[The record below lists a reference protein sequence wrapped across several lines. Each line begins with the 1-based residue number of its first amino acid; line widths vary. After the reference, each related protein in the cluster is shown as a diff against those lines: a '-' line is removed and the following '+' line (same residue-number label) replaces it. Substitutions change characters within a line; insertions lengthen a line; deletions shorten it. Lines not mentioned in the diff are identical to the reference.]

1 MSRANW
7 GSQGSSQ
14 YKWPLYLLIEPW
26 RSFTLSFSLKWIL
39 STVNGCL
46 MSVMDEQGALAE
58 QFQQLYTVNPQNWQ
72 LPATGLQV
80 EDTDPPIDRG
90 PISLEEVR
98 EAVAKLI
105 GEKALVLILS
115 VWRIA
120 QSNRWGHYQQVAY
133 ALECIWKV
141 GTISLDWKWFGCP

>member
-1 MSRANW
+1 
-7 GSQGSSQ
+7 
-14 YKWPLYLLIEPW
+14 
-26 RSFTLSFSLKWIL
+26 
-39 STVNGCL
+39 